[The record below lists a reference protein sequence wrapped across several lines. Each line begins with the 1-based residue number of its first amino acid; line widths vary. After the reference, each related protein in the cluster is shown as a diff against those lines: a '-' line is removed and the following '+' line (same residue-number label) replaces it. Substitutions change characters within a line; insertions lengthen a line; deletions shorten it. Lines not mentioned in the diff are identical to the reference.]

1 MVWFNSFPLVI
12 GVRII
17 AIDEFRNSVLSIRN
31 AEVLEYGY
39 QPNKDWAVSKK
50 QWKYYKPYFEKGNRR
65 CLYTKF

>member
-39 QPNKDWAVSKK
+39 QPNKD
-50 QWKYYKPYFEKGNRR
+50 
-65 CLYTKF
+65 